1 MPKVTVWLSSYN
13 HDQFLAES
21 IESILCQTY
30 EDFELFIIDD
40 CSDDNSWSIIQK
52 YSLLDKRIKAFR
64 HSVNQGQSGLENML
78 EELQGEYVAIAH
90 CDDKWEKEKLEK
102 QIQILDSNPEIAACF
117 TLVKIIDD
125 LGDEL
130 KNETH
135 PYYKIFMQP
144 NRRRQ
149 EWLNW
154 FFYNGNCLCHPS
166 LLIRKEAYKKY
177 GMLTTGL
184 HGYPDFCKWIRLC
197 KNAEIY
203 ILQEKLTDF
212 RVHNDESNTSGNNE
226 NSIKRLSI
234 EEYFVLEEFVDL
246 IKTKQLLSVFPELE
260 KYKINGDIEEYF
272 ALAKLMMSVH
282 RSSYYLMGLRII
294 YEILK
299 DKNRA
304 QKVEKLYGYT
314 SRMYNSDKQKVDV
327 FHVIS
332 EERNMKSSISFNVDE
347 KEEGSYSFF
356 TFLQNDGSFT
366 IKIASDKLNKGGR
379 IRFIP
384 DEGRFRK
391 FASLRVFERGVE
403 VKCVALNGKK
413 IGDEDYFFTPYPEYE
428 ICIKGNQ
435 ELIIQGNSQLIPLN
449 VIEDFSCHCNVLEK
463 ENERLEDE
471 LAKILNSKGWKL
483 YQGIKKIYKK
493 VKRN

>member
-13 HDQFLAES
+13 HDKFLAES

-40 CSDDNSWSIIQK
+40 CSDDTSWSIIQK

-64 HSVNQGQSGLENML
+64 HSVNQGKSGMANML
-78 EELQGEYVAIAH
+78 EQLQGEYVAIAH

-102 QIQILDSNPEIAACF
+102 QIQILDSHPEIAACF
-117 TLVKIIDD
+117 TLAKIIDD
-125 LGDEL
+125 SGDEL

-135 PYYKIFMQP
+135 PYYKIFAQP
-144 NRRRQ
+144 NRSRQ
-149 EWLNW
+149 EWLHW

-166 LLIRKEAYKKY
+166 LLIRKEAYEKY
-177 GMLTTGL
+177 GLFTTGL

-203 ILQEKLTDF
+203 ILQEKLTNF
-212 RVHNDESNTSGNNE
+212 RVHNDESNTSGSNE
-226 NSIKRLSI
+226 KSLKRLSI

-246 IKTKQLLSVFPELE
+246 IKTKQLLSVFPELG
-260 KYKINGDIEEYF
+260 KYKVNGDIEEYF
-272 ALAKLMMSVH
+272 ALAKLMMSVP

-304 QKVEKLYGYT
+304 QKLEKLYGYT
-314 SRMYNSDKQKVDV
+314 SRMYNLDKQKTDV
-327 FHVIS
+327 FHVIP
-332 EERNMKSSISFNVDE
+332 EERNMKSSIRFGVG
-347 KEEGSYSFF
+347 EEEENIYSCPA
-356 TFLQNDGSFT
+356 FLQNDGSFR
-366 IKIASDKLNKGGR
+366 IKIASDKVNRGGK

-391 FASLRVFERGVE
+391 FASLRVFEQGEEVE
-403 VKCVALNGKK
+403 CIALNGKK
-413 IGDEDYFFTPYPEYE
+413 LGDDDYFFTLHPEYE
-428 ICIKGNQ
+428 ICIRGNK

-449 VIEDFSCHCNVLEK
+449 MIEDFACRYNVLEE
-463 ENERLEDE
+463 ENVRLRDE
-471 LAKILNSKGWKL
+471 LGRILDSKGWKL
-483 YQGIKKIYKK
+483 YLAIKKVYKK